1 VNLEVGG
8 HQIYAATGG
17 REFDRGKPL
26 IIFLHGAGFD
36 HTVWALLTRW
46 FAHRGFGVLA
56 PDLPGHGHST
66 GEHLGSIGAMA
77 DWTVALIEK
86 AGATRTAIVGHSM
99 GALIAV
105 ETAARHPRK
114 ISALA
119 LVSAAM
125 TMPVSKALLAAAAAD
140 DYAAIEMVTIWGK
153 GRRAV
158 IGGSL
163 APGTW
168 MLGNA
173 ARTME
178 RGRPGVLFKDLSA
191 CNEYRDG
198 RAAAA
203 KIKAPVTIVLG
214 ERDLMTPA
222 KGGLELAAAIPN
234 AKVTVLKEAGHMLMG
249 ERPDEVLHA
258 IRDFAKA

>member
-1 VNLEVGG
+1 MNLEVGG
-8 HQIYAATGG
+8 HQVYAATGG
-17 REFDRGKPL
+17 REFERKKPL
-26 IIFLHGAGFD
+26 VVFLHGAGFD

-46 FAHRGFGVLA
+46 FAHRGYSVLA
-56 PDLPGHGHST
+56 PDLPGHGHSS
-66 GEHLGSIGAMA
+66 GEHLGSVGAMA
-77 DWTVALIEK
+77 DWTSALIDASGAGK
-86 AGATRTAIVGHSM
+86 AAIVGHSM

-114 ISALA
+114 VSALA
-119 LVSAAM
+119 LISVAAA
-125 TMPVSKALLAAAAAD
+125 MPVSKALLAAAAAD

-158 IGGSL
+158 LGGSL

-168 MLGNA
+168 MLGTA

-178 RGRPGVLFKDLSA
+178 RARPGVLFKDLSA

-198 RAAAA
+198 RASAA
-203 KIKAPVTIVLG
+203 KVKGPVTVVLG

-258 IRDFAKA
+258 IRDFAKN